1 MGKNRKGIILAGGI
15 GSRLHPLT
23 QVISKQ
29 LLPVFDKP
37 MIYYPLST
45 LMLAG
50 IKQIAI
56 ITTPQDLPKFK
67 KLLGSGKQWGL
78 KFSYIVQ
85 KKPNGIAEAF
95 ILAKNFIKDSPSC
108 LILGDKIYHGNNL
121 SNILKEA
128 DEDKENSTVFT
139 YQVKDPERFGI
150 LNLDRKGNP
159 VKIVEKPKAPK
170 SNLAITGL
178 YFFPKDVVFRA
189 KNLKPSKRGELEIT
203 DLNQSYLTDKKL
215 KVKSKSNNGFD
226 PVTIAD
232 KSAEKAMR
240 NILKERRPNDS
251 VFGEEY
257 GEFEG
262 QGLYRWVLDPIDG
275 TRAFIAGAPTWG
287 VLISVEKKGYGP
299 IFGLIDQ
306 PYIQERFF
314 GGIGLSEVLTLA
326 TIHSSTFKTVTCEL
340 VPSS

>member
-1 MGKNRKGIILAGGI
+1 MEKNRKGIILAGGI

-95 ILAKNFIKDSPSC
+95 ILARNFIKDSPSC
-108 LILGDKIYHGNNL
+108 LILGDNIYHGNNL

-139 YQVKDPERFGI
+139 YQVKDPERFGV

-189 KNLKPSKRGELEIT
+189 MNLKPSKRGELEIT
-203 DLNQSYLTDKKL
+203 DLNQSYLSDKKL
-215 KVKSKSNNGFD
+215 KVKNLNRGFTWMDTGTFDSLLEASNFISLVQNRQNTIVACPEEIAYGNKWINKSDVKRAAKLMQSAYGQYL
-226 PVTIAD
+226 
-232 KSAEKAMR
+232 KS
-240 NILKERRPNDS
+240 
-251 VFGEEY
+251 
-257 GEFEG
+257 
-262 QGLYRWVLDPIDG
+262 
-275 TRAFIAGAPTWG
+275 FI
-287 VLISVEKKGYGP
+287 K
-299 IFGLIDQ
+299 
-306 PYIQERFF
+306 
-314 GGIGLSEVLTLA
+314 
-326 TIHSSTFKTVTCEL
+326 
-340 VPSS
+340 